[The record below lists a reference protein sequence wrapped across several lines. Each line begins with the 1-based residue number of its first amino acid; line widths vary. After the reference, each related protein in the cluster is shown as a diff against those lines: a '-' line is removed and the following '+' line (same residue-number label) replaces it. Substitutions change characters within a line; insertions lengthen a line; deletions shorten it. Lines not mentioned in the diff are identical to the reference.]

1 MRLPFANLTV
11 IVAGTGRPST
21 LALPELARV
30 SPSNIRIRVVS
41 GTINRQ
47 FVQVALG
54 SATVHEVSE
63 RSPETKTPSD
73 AMRLAMAVTRLR
85 SRIRIESGLRST
97 GIPISQVAVLS
108 RIIEEGP
115 TTAAAL
121 AAAEHVTQQAI
132 AQSLA
137 TLEKRGLVTK
147 SRDPGDGRKSL
158 VSATES
164 GHALLASIKAS
175 REAWLS
181 RAIEAAV
188 TPDERAAL
196 ETTIE
201 ILRRIA
207 DVDLRPDTEM
217 Q

>member
-1 MRLPFANLTV
+1 MGDSASNNV
-11 IVAGTGRPST
+11 
-21 LALPELARV
+21 LA
-30 SPSNIRIRVVS
+30 
-41 GTINRQ
+41 
-47 FVQVALG
+47 QVALG
-54 SATVHEVSE
+54 SATVDGVNKRSSE
-63 RSPETKTPSD
+63 AKTASD

-85 SRIRIESGLRST
+85 ARIRIESGLRST
-97 GIPISQVAVLS
+97 GIPISQVAVLA

-137 TLEKRGLVTK
+137 TLEKRGLVAKT
-147 SRDPGDGRKSL
+147 RDPGDGRKSL
-158 VSATES
+158 VTATEP
-164 GHALLASIKAS
+164 GHALLERIDAS

-181 RAIEAAV
+181 RAIDAAV

-201 ILRRIA
+201 VLQRIA